1 MKEMSQK
8 LQKAKYVVLD
18 GYDYGIH
25 FLAPE
30 AVTAACCRALQV
42 ALAADG

>member
-1 MKEMSQK
+1 
-8 LQKAKYVVLD
+8 VVLD

-30 AVTAACCRALQV
+30 AVTGEVRKFLKEFF
-42 ALAADG
+42 